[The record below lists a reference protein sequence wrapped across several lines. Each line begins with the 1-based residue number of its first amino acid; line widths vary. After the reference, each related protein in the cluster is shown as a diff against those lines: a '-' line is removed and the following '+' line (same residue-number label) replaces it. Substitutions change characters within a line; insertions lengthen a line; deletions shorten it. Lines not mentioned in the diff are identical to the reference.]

1 MLLILDLNHGI
12 FKSSSKIFPGNF
24 GKMEFWYNAFVIY
37 FLFIFSLKSSMIHLM
52 TKVQRE
58 LKTVEKHSLQV
69 QTLEM
74 KTGVRTLVLKYTIEL
89 KEKKTTGIFS
99 LLFQTF
105 LIQIL
110 EKKIKSKRV
119 ITKSKMKMHMKPSQ
133 HQTMLSI
140 KK

>member
-1 MLLILDLNHGI
+1 
-12 FKSSSKIFPGNF
+12 
-24 GKMEFWYNAFVIY
+24 
-37 FLFIFSLKSSMIHLM
+37 MIQLM

>member
-1 MLLILDLNHGI
+1 
-12 FKSSSKIFPGNF
+12 
-24 GKMEFWYNAFVIY
+24 
-37 FLFIFSLKSSMIHLM
+37 MIQLM

-110 EKKIKSKRV
+110 ENSYYEIEDEDAYETIPTSDNVINKELNDTKTQITVSQEERV
-119 ITKSKMKMHMKPSQ
+119 K
-133 HQTMLSI
+133 
-140 KK
+140 